1 MSVVLLGVI
10 GLFEFVLIL
19 CVLFFVFIIPII
31 ALVDIIKSEFKGS
44 NDKLIWVLIVLFT
57 CIIGAVLYYF
67 IGREQKVNPPVS

>member
-10 GLFEFVLIL
+10 GSMELIL
-19 CVLFFVFIIPII
+19 ILSIFFVVFVIPII

-57 CIIGAVLYYF
+57 WIIGAVLYYF
-67 IGREQKVNPPVS
+67 IGREQKLNPPVS